1 MALVNAFSSLS
12 LAAPK
17 AAGLGF
23 KKAVAAFAQ
32 PAARVSGA
40 RVAFAVEAK
49 QNKKA
54 RVIQV
59 RSAATAGA
67 RRARTD
73 AASAYSHRH
82 TRERA
87 GSALGSRPC
96 QVASRETRGLA
107 GRCTKTLV
115 RLFREGVD
123 FFLPS
128 GEARRRWRLRTKDAL
143 NHSSRIDCD

>member
-54 RVIQV
+54 RVVKV
-59 RSAATAGA
+59 RSAAATAPQ
-67 RRARTD
+67 RARTVATRRTRVRIGGRAD
-73 AASAYSHRH
+73 RKASAKR
-82 TRERA
+82 R
-87 GSALGSRPC
+87 
-96 QVASRETRGLA
+96 RET
-107 GRCTKTLV
+107 TP
-115 RLFREGVD
+115 
-123 FFLPS
+123 PS
-128 GEARRRWRLRTKDAL
+128 VLLSTPPRASGDV
-143 NHSSRIDCD
+143 